1 MNPWD
6 RFEVG
11 WVRFQKA
18 SEAYKAPIFSGGSY
32 VTPERYVPREDT
44 WLRLTDPSRQVSSLP
59 WNLNVFGVS
68 WPEPAA
74 DVWIKVAKG
83 YDELKSRYPGAIW
96 DPNNASWE
104 QLLYVPVPSQH
115 EERKGP
121 VDTESHGS
129 PLDEARARAQAD
141 RQRELDWANTA
152 YAHHEMDT
160 ETWIR
165 TINEIEAK
173 YRGHV

>member
-44 WLRLTDPSRQVSSLP
+44 WLRLADPSRQVSSLP
-59 WNLNVFGVS
+59 WNLNN
-68 WPEPAA
+68 
-74 DVWIKVAKG
+74 
-83 YDELKSRYPGAIW
+83 RYPGAIW

-121 VDTESHGS
+121 VGTEVHES

-152 YAHHEMDT
+152 YAHHQMDT

-173 YRGHV
+173 YHGHV